1 MALYFDDFLDEDE
14 QDEEKEGTSTIL
26 VDLRKIVEEMDDVES
41 VYEDE
46 EDEEGDLYF
55 QKVYP
60 LLMDICICRG
70 NLLVWGKLVYA
81 DVECRDVDVVL
92 AAHSADLLS
101 P

>member
-14 QDEEKEGTSTIL
+14 QEEEKEGTSIVL

-55 QKVYP
+55 
-60 LLMDICICRG
+60 
-70 NLLVWGKLVYA
+70 
-81 DVECRDVDVVL
+81 
-92 AAHSADLLS
+92 
-101 P
+101 

>member
-46 EDEEGDLYF
+46 EYEEGDLYF
-55 QKVYP
+55 
-60 LLMDICICRG
+60 
-70 NLLVWGKLVYA
+70 
-81 DVECRDVDVVL
+81 
-92 AAHSADLLS
+92 
-101 P
+101 

>member
-1 MALYFDDFLDEDE
+1 
-14 QDEEKEGTSTIL
+14 
-26 VDLRKIVEEMDDVES
+26 
-41 VYEDE
+41 
-46 EDEEGDLYF
+46 
-55 QKVYP
+55 
-60 LLMDICICRG
+60 MDICICRG